1 MSKTATTS
9 TSVLVFFVN
18 GKKVIDSNPDPECTL
33 LTYLREKL
41 RLCGTKLGCGEGG
54 CGACTVMIS
63 RLERSS
69 KKIHHLAVNAC
80 LTPVCAMHGCAV
92 TTVEGIGSTRT
103 RLHPAQERLAKAH
116 GSQCGFCTPGIVM
129 SMYALLRNAA
139 QPSMRDLEVAFQGN
153 LCRCTGYRPILEG
166 YKTFTKE
173 FACGMGDKCCRVNG
187 NGCGEDGADAAKT
200 DDTLFERSEFQ
211 PFDPSQEPIFPPELQ
226 LTAAYDEESLIFR
239 SDRVTWHRPTQLQ
252 ELLQLK
258 ADHPAA
264 KLIVGNTEVGVEV
277 KFKHFLYP
285 VLINPTKV
293 PELLELRE
301 SDKGIYFGAAVS
313 LMEIDAYLRKR
324 IEELPE
330 SQTRFFQC
338 AVDMLHYFAGK
349 QIRNVACL
357 GGNIM
362 TGSPISD
369 MNPVL
374 TAAGARLEVASLV
387 GGRRSVHMG
396 SGFFTGYRRNVIQP
410 HEILLGIH
418 FQKTKPDQHV
428 VAFKQARRR
437 DDDIAIVNAAVNVS
451 FEPGSNVV
459 QRIQMAFG
467 GMAPTTVLAP
477 RTSDLMVGQ
486 SWNQALVE
494 RVAESLCAELPLD
507 ASAPGGMI
515 AYRRALVVSLF
526 FKSYLAISRKLCDA
540 GIMPPD
546 TVPKAELS
554 GADSFHTPVLR
565 SAQLFERVA
574 SEQPTQDP
582 IGKPKVHASALKQAT
597 GEAIYTDD
605 IPRMDGELYLGFV
618 LSTKAHARI
627 IKLDASEALALNG
640 VHAFFSANDLTE
652 HENEVGPVFHDEHVF
667 AAGQVHCYGQIVGA
681 IAAENQT
688 LAQRA
693 ARLVRV
699 EYEELQPVIVTIEQ
713 AIEHQSYYPDYP
725 RYVTKGDVA
734 SAFAEAD
741 HVYEGSCRMGGQEHF
756 YLETHA
762 AVAVIRDSDELEL
775 YCSTQHPSEVQKL
788 VAHVV
793 NLPAHRVVC
802 RAKRLGG
809 GFGGKESRGLSVAL
823 PVALAAYRLRRP
835 VRCMLDRDEDML
847 ITGTRHPFLF
857 KYKVG
862 FSREGLITACEIEC
876 YNNAGWSMDLS
887 FSVLERAM
895 YHFENCYRIPNV
907 RVGGWVCKTNL
918 PSNTAFRG
926 FGGPQGMFAGE
937 HIIRDV
943 ARIVGRDVLDVMQL
957 NFYKTGDYTH
967 YNQQLERFPIE
978 RCFADCLQQSRYHQK
993 QAEIARFNREH
1004 RWRKRGIALVPTKY
1018 GISFGVMHLN
1028 QGGALINIYGDGSV
1042 LLSHGGVEIGQG
1054 LHTKM
1059 LQCAARALGIPIE
1072 LIHISE
1078 TSTDKVPNTS
1088 PTAASVGS
1096 DLNGMAVLD
1105 ACEKINKRLA
1115 PIKQALPTGTWKEW
1129 INKAYFDRVSL
1140 SATGFYAI
1148 PNIGYHPVTNPNA
1161 RTYSYY
1167 TNGVGVSVVE
1177 IDCLTGDHQVLST
1190 DIVMDIGSSINPAID
1205 IGQIEGAFMQGY
1217 GLFTLEELMYSPQGM
1232 LYSRGPGMYKLPGFA
1247 DIPGEFNVSLLTG
1260 APNPRAVYSSKAV
1273 GEPPL
1278 FIGSSAFFA
1287 IKEAIAA
1294 ARLGQG
1300 LNPDFNLEAP
1310 ATSARI
1316 RMACQDQFTQ
1326 LLEMPEAGSYTP
1338 WNIVP

>member
-1 MSKTATTS
+1 MINTEATK
-9 TSVLVFFVN
+9 SVLVFFVN
-18 GKKVIDSNPDPECTL
+18 GKKVTDSNPDPECTL
-33 LTYLREKL
+33 LTYLRNNL

-63 RLERSS
+63 RLDRDSNQI
-69 KKIHHLAVNAC
+69 KHLAVNAC

-187 NGCGEDGADAAKT
+187 KGCAGGDQPDT
-200 DDTLFERSEFQ
+200 DDKLYERSEFQ

-226 LTAAYDEESLIFR
+226 LNAKYDEESLFFR
-239 SDRVTWHRPTQLQ
+239 SDRVAWHRPTTLQ

-258 ADHPAA
+258 TDYPAA

-285 VLINPTKV
+285 VLINPIKV
-293 PELLELRE
+293 PELLEVRE
-301 SDKGIYFGAAVS
+301 TDESIYFGAAVS
-313 LMEIDAYLRKR
+313 LMDIDAYLRRR

-330 SQTRFFQC
+330 HQTRFFQC

-387 GGRRSVHMG
+387 DGKRSVNMG
-396 SGFFTGYRRNVIQP
+396 SGFFTGYRRNIIQP
-410 HEILLGIH
+410 QEILLGIH
-418 FQKTKPDQHV
+418 FQKTTPDQHF

-437 DDDIAIVNAAVNVS
+437 DDDIAIVNAAVNVH

-459 QRIQMAFG
+459 SRIHMAFG

-477 RTSDLMVGQ
+477 KSAELVVGQ
-486 SWNQALVE
+486 PWDQALVE
-494 RVAESLCAELPLD
+494 RVTESLCSELPLD

-546 TVPKAELS
+546 AVPKAELS
-554 GADSFHTPVLR
+554 GADSFHTPALR
-565 SAQLFERVA
+565 SAQLFERV
-574 SEQPTQDP
+574 SSDQPSHDP
-582 IGKPKVHASALKQAT
+582 IGKPKVHAAALKQAT

-618 LSTKAHARI
+618 LSTKAHAKL
-627 IKLDASEALALNG
+627 IKVDPTEALAMKG
-640 VHAFFSANDLTE
+640 VHAFFSAKDITE
-652 HENEVGPVFHDEHVF
+652 HENEVGPVFHDEYVF
-667 AAGQVHCYGQIVGA
+667 AAGKVHCYGQVIGV
-681 IAAENQT
+681 IAADNQT

-699 EYEELQPVIVTIEQ
+699 EYEEITPVIVTIEQ
-713 AIEHQSYYPDYP
+713 AIEHKSYFPNYPTYI
-725 RYVTKGDVA
+725 TKGDVQKA
-734 SAFAEAD
+734 LAEAD
-741 HVYEGSCRMGGQEHF
+741 HVHEGSCRMGGQEHF

-762 AVAVIRDSDELEL
+762 AVAVPRDSDELEL
-775 YCSTQHPSEVQKL
+775 FCSTQHPSEVQKL
-788 VAHVV
+788 VSHVISV
-793 NLPAHRVVC
+793 PAHRVVC

-809 GFGGKESRGLSVAL
+809 GFGGKESRGISVAL
-823 PVALAAYRLRRP
+823 PAALAAHRLRRP

-862 FSREGLITACEIEC
+862 FTREGLITACDIEC

-895 YHFENCYRIPNV
+895 SHFENCYRIPNV
-907 RVGGWVCKTNL
+907 RVAGWVCKTNL

-943 ARIVGRDVLDVMQL
+943 ARVVGRDVLDVMQL

-967 YNQQLERFPIE
+967 YNQQLERFPLE
-978 RCFADCLQQSRYHQK
+978 RCFTDCINQSHYHK
-993 QAEIARFNREH
+993 KKAEIVRFNQEN
-1004 RWRKRGIALVPTKY
+1004 RWRKRGIGLVPTKY
-1018 GISFGVMHLN
+1018 GIAFGVMHLN
-1028 QGGALINIYGDGSV
+1028 QAGALINIYGDGSV

-1059 LQCAARALGIPIE
+1059 IQCAARALDIPSE

-1078 TSTDKVPNTS
+1078 TATDKVPNTS

-1105 ACEKINKRLA
+1105 ACEKINKRLG
-1115 PIKQALPTGTWKEW
+1115 PIKEALPAGTWKEW
-1129 INKAYFDRVSL
+1129 INKAYFDRISL

-1148 PNIGYHPVTNPNA
+1148 PNIGYHPETNPNA
-1161 RTYSYY
+1161 RTYNYF
-1167 TNGVGVSVVE
+1167 TNGVGISVVE

-1217 GLFTLEELMYSPQGM
+1217 GLFTLEELVYSPQGM

-1247 DIPGEFNVSLLTG
+1247 DIPGEFNVSLLTN

-1278 FIGSSAFFA
+1278 FIGCSVFFA

-1294 ARLGQG
+1294 ARAEQKLSAHY
-1300 LNPDFNLEAP
+1300 NLEAP

-1316 RMACQDQFTQ
+1316 RMACQDKFTQ
-1326 LLEMPEAGSYTP
+1326 LLELPEAGTYTP